1 MEDVEKK
8 TFLPHPALF
17 LPTLSDSTV
26 ATRHHVSQGTRKI
39 ARRGERGLLLV
50 TEGVLTVS
58 EWKYR
63 KTKMVF
69 SFERYR

>member
-1 MEDVEKK
+1 MEDVKN
-8 TFLPHPALF
+8 TFSPHPTWLHCS
-17 LPTLSDSTV
+17 PHPIRQHR
-26 ATRHHVSQGTRKI
+26 RHHVSQGTRKI